1 MSTIFSGAIFGA
13 PLRNENKTIE
23 MKMNVVVRKWNRL
36 KWKWVEEKNENED
49 SINILPMIDIIF
61 AILSFFIISSLY
73 LTKIDTIK
81 VNLPKSSTAVRE
93 QNKPQIITI
102 DNNENIYFNSN
113 EISLTNMSSLI
124 RTNIENLEEPIV
136 ILRADTSVK
145 HGFIV
150 NLLDELRKIENLK
163 IGISTEK
170 QLSGL

>member
-1 MSTIFSGAIFGA
+1 MNFVEDLRLFLYLKI
-13 PLRNENKTIE
+13 LRNFMYFK
-23 MKMNVVVRKWNRL
+23 
-36 KWKWVEEKNENED
+36 EKDETEY

-102 DNNENIYFNSN
+102 DNNENIYFNSY
-113 EISLTNMSSLI
+113 EISLTNMSSII

-170 QLSGL
+170 Q

>member
-1 MSTIFSGAIFGA
+1 MYFKDN
-13 PLRNENKTIE
+13 NES
-23 MKMNVVVRKWNRL
+23 
-36 KWKWVEEKNENED
+36 EN

-73 LTKIDTIK
+73 LTKIDSIK

-102 DNNENIYFNSN
+102 DNNEKIYFNSN
-113 EISLTNMSSLI
+113 EILLKNISALI
-124 RTNIENLEEPIV
+124 RTNIENIEEPIV

-145 HGFIV
+145 HGLIV

-163 IGISTEK
+163 IGISAEK
-170 QLSGL
+170 K

>member
-1 MSTIFSGAIFGA
+1 MYFKEN
-13 PLRNENKTIE
+13 NES
-23 MKMNVVVRKWNRL
+23 
-36 KWKWVEEKNENED
+36 EN

-102 DNNENIYFNSN
+102 DNDEKIYFNSN
-113 EISLTNMSSLI
+113 EILLKNISTLI
-124 RTNIENLEEPIV
+124 RTNIENIEEPIV

-145 HGFIV
+145 HGLIV

-163 IGISTEK
+163 IGISAEK
-170 QLSGL
+170 K

>member
-1 MSTIFSGAIFGA
+1 MYF
-13 PLRNENKTIE
+13 K
-23 MKMNVVVRKWNRL
+23 
-36 KWKWVEEKNENED
+36 EKNENED

-102 DNNENIYFNSN
+102 DNNENIYFNSR
-113 EISLTNMSSLI
+113 EISLTNMSSII

>member
-1 MSTIFSGAIFGA
+1 MNFVED
-13 PLRNENKTIE
+13 LRLFLH
-23 MKMNVVVRKWNRL
+23 L
-36 KWKWVEEKNENED
+36 KILISSMYFKEKNETGD

>member
-1 MSTIFSGAIFGA
+1 MNFVEDLRLFLYLKI
-13 PLRNENKTIE
+13 LRNFMYFK
-23 MKMNVVVRKWNRL
+23 
-36 KWKWVEEKNENED
+36 EKDETEY

-102 DNNENIYFNSN
+102 DNNENIYFNSR
-113 EISLTNMSSLI
+113 EISLINMSSII

>member
-1 MSTIFSGAIFGA
+1 MYFKEN
-13 PLRNENKTIE
+13 NES
-23 MKMNVVVRKWNRL
+23 
-36 KWKWVEEKNENED
+36 EN

-73 LTKIDTIK
+73 LTKIDSIK

-102 DNNENIYFNSN
+102 DNNEKIYFNSN
-113 EISLTNMSSLI
+113 EISLKNISGLI

-145 HGFIV
+145 HGLIV
-150 NLLDELRKIENLK
+150 SLLDELRKIENLK
-163 IGISTEK
+163 IGISTDN
-170 QLSGL
+170 QL

>member
-1 MSTIFSGAIFGA
+1 MNFVEDLRLFLYLKI
-13 PLRNENKTIE
+13 LRNFMYFK
-23 MKMNVVVRKWNRL
+23 
-36 KWKWVEEKNENED
+36 EKDETEY

-102 DNNENIYFNSN
+102 DNNENIYFNSR
-113 EISLTNMSSLI
+113 EISLTNMSSII

-163 IGISTEK
+163 VGISTEK
-170 QLSGL
+170 Q

>member
-1 MSTIFSGAIFGA
+1 MYFKDN
-13 PLRNENKTIE
+13 NES
-23 MKMNVVVRKWNRL
+23 
-36 KWKWVEEKNENED
+36 EN

-73 LTKIDTIK
+73 LTRIDSIK

-102 DNNENIYFNSN
+102 DNDEKIYFNSN
-113 EISLTNMSSLI
+113 EILLKNISALI
-124 RTNIENLEEPIV
+124 RINIENIEEPVV

-145 HGFIV
+145 HGLIV

-163 IGISTEK
+163 IGISAEK
-170 QLSGL
+170 K